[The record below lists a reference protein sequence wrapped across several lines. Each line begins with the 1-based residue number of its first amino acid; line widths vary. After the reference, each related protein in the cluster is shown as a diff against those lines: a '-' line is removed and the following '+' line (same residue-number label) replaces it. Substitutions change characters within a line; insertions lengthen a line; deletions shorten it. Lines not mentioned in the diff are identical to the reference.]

1 MIDFRVNIHTES
13 NRLREGF
20 KEDVQKSGLKKAAQ
34 EIKSMVSNPEWLK
47 SRNWLVNFYRL
58 PRIFAET
65 I

>member
-1 MIDFRVNIHTES
+1 MIDFRINMHKES

-58 PRIFAET
+58 SRNFAET

>member
-1 MIDFRVNIHTES
+1 MIEFRINIHTES

-58 PRIFAET
+58 SRIFAKT

>member
-1 MIDFRVNIHTES
+1 MIAFRINVHTES

-47 SRNWLVNFYRL
+47 SRNWLVNFYRIS
-58 PRIFAET
+58 RIFAET